1 MSPSGAPTSLSE
13 LADTLALERRLLEY
27 LHFKLVAANLIL
39 TTSEAAPF
47 VALAIGE
54 VEQVMRRVRQAET
67 YRSRVL
73 DELAVEWHVRVSDLS
88 LDYIAARAPEP
99 MRSAF
104 TDHRDGFMDLVN
116 EIERV
121 TLENRRLA
129 TVNLDAIRD
138 TLGIA
143 AGAQPGGTYDDTGR
157 PATGHGHPA
166 RLDQAI

>member
-1 MSPSGAPTSLSE
+1 MSPSGAPASLTD

-39 TTSEAAPF
+39 TTSDAAPF
-47 VALAIGE
+47 VHLAIGE
-54 VEQVMRRVRQAET
+54 VEQVMRRVRQAESH
-67 YRSRVL
+67 RSRVVVG
-73 DELAVEWHVRVSDLS
+73 LARDWDVRVTDLS
-88 LDYIAARAPEP
+88 LEYIATRAPEP
-99 MRSAF
+99 MRAAF
-104 TDHRDGFMDLVN
+104 ADHRDGFMELVN
-116 EIERV
+116 DIERV

-143 AGAQPGGTYDDTGR
+143 AATEHGGTYDDSGR
-157 PATGHGHPA
+157 RAVAGHHAA